1 MISLMPRRHLPGAG
15 LLLAGLLT
23 WPGAG
28 RTGETGLEQ
37 LQPLAATS
45 ATAQALLL
53 MKDTRNSSQV
63 KKAVELL
70 QKRLLRAPDD
80 RAARLFYG
88 YGQLFLAGDFMLKKN
103 YMRAAE
109 LSKQGFY
116 AQDQAAEQ
124 EPANWYLFYLR
135 ARMDAFVPAENGRCV
150 VANKDLNTLAE
161 EPAVPAS
168 LQPMLT
174 LMRARAEQSCAHP
187 ALAEK
192 AWQSLRQMRNKE
204 TSLLQ
209 LQSGAAPAW
218 RAEELNDVLLPLME
232 ARP

>member
-1 MISLMPRRHLPGAG
+1 MPRRCLPAVG
-15 LLLAGLLT
+15 LLLAGSLT
-23 WPGAG
+23 WPGVGWAG
-28 RTGETGLEQ
+28 EADLERV
-37 LQPLAATS
+37 QPLAATS
-45 ATAQALLL
+45 VTAQALLL
-53 MKDTRNSSQV
+53 MKDTQDSSQV

-70 QKRLLRAPDD
+70 QQQLHHTPDD
-80 RAARLFYG
+80 RTARLFYG

-124 EPANWYLFYLR
+124 EPANWSLFYLR

-150 VANKDLNTLAE
+150 VANKDLDTLAE
-161 EPAVPAS
+161 DPAVPAS

-192 AWQSLRQMRNKE
+192 ARQSLRQMGNQG
-204 TSLLQ
+204 TSLLP
-209 LQSGAAPAW
+209 LLNGAAPSW
-218 RAEELNDVLLPLME
+218 RAEEINDVLLPLME